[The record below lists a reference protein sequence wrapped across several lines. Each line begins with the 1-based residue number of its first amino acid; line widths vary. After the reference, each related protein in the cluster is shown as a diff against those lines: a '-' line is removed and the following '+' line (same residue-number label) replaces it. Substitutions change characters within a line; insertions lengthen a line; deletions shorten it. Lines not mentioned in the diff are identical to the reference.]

1 MVRVNLKEN
10 DDINN
15 EIEKLRKHIR
25 PLKKHLKP

>member
-15 EIEKLRKHIR
+15 EIQKLKKNIR
-25 PLKKHLKP
+25 PLKKLLKP